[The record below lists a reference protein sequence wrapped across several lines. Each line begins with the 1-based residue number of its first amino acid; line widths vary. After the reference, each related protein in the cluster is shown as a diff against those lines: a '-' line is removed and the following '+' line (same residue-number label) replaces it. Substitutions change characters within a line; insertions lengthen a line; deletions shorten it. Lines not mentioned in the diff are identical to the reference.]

1 MLTVGIDVGGT
12 FTDVFV
18 RDSNRKGWIVHK
30 VPSTPPAFGDGFMR
44 GLTEAVEKAGAAP
57 ESVHRVVHGTTVA
70 TNCILTQS
78 GARLGF
84 LLTEGCRDILYIGIG
99 WRPKMYDLNM
109 DPVEPLFLAPRRRSL
124 EVRERLN
131 FEGKVLIPLDED
143 HLRQVARTLVDEH
156 GVEVFVVCF
165 LHSYANPQHEQRCRE
180 ILHEMYPEIPVTL
193 SSDVLPRRR
202 EYRRLVV
209 TGFDGYVKPVVTN
222 YLNDLV
228 VKLKEAKVSAP
239 LHVMQSHGG
248 VGGVDNVIER
258 PVGTV
263 LSGLAAGVI
272 GAANVGASAG
282 YPDCISLDMGGTSTD
297 VALIR
302 GGHPLITNEGSF
314 EDYPLNVPMIDV
326 RTIGAG
332 GSSIAYVDKGG
343 ALKVGPESAGANPG
357 PACYGR
363 GGKQPTVTDASLVLG
378 YLNPQTF
385 AGGLDI
391 DVELS
396 RKAIESQIAEP
407 LGMSLLEAALGIHAI
422 VNSNMAQT
430 LRLVSIKRGHDPRDF
445 VLIPFGGAGPLQG
458 GRLAENASINRILVP
473 PTPGVLSAMGLML
486 APIQHEALAS
496 FEMPAGNVTLEKLQQ
511 TFTPLD
517 EQNRR
522 KMMND
527 GVDPAVCKTA
537 YFAEIRYVGQ
547 SHQLEVDMGTSI
559 SADSVQNALDLF
571 NSTHLATYN
580 HNDPKAACEFV
591 MLRSVHSKE
600 AEEKSLLEPM
610 ADVAGGEPSFTTR
623 QICLSA
629 DLGYETVPVYQRADL
644 PAGYQL
650 TGPAIIEQA
659 DTTTLIYRDH
669 SARVDRY
676 GNLIIDLPNQR

>member
-18 RDSNRKGWIVHK
+18 RDTDRDGWIVHK

-44 GLTEAVEKAGAAP
+44 GLTEAIATAGATP
-57 ESVHRVVHGTTVA
+57 ESIHRVVHGTTVA

-99 WRPKMYDLNM
+99 WRPKMYDLDM

-124 EVRERLN
+124 EVTERLDY
-131 FEGKVLIPLDED
+131 EGNVLIPLDEEN
-143 HLRQVARTLVDEH
+143 LRQVARTLVEEH
-156 GVEVFVVCF
+156 AVEVFVVCF
-165 LHSYANPQHEQRCRE
+165 LHSYANPRHEQRCRE
-180 ILHEMYPEIPVTL
+180 ILNELYPDIPVTL

-209 TGFDGYVKPVVTN
+209 SGFDGYVKPVVTD
-222 YLNDLV
+222 YLNELV
-228 VKLKEAKVSAP
+228 NKLDAANAHAP

-248 VGGVDNVIER
+248 VGGVENVIER

-282 YPDCISLDMGGTSTD
+282 FPDCISLDMGGTSTD

-302 GGHPLITNEGSF
+302 GGQPLITNEGSF

-332 GSSIAYVDKGG
+332 GSSIAHVDEGG
-343 ALKVGPESAGANPG
+343 ALKVGPESAGADPG

-378 YLNPQTF
+378 YLNPETF

-396 RKAIESQIAEP
+396 RQAIENEIAKP
-407 LGMSLLEAALGIHAI
+407 LGMSLPEAALGIHAI

-458 GRLAENASINRILVP
+458 GRLAENASIHRILVP

-496 FEMPAGNVTLEKLQQ
+496 FELPASDVTLEKLQQ
-511 TFTPLD
+511 TFAPLD
-517 EQNRR
+517 QQNTR
-522 KMMND
+522 KMTND
-527 GVDPAVCKTA
+527 GVDLSASTTE

-547 SHQLEVDMGTSI
+547 AHQLEVSMGS
-559 SADSVQNALDLF
+559 SLNADSAQNALDIF
-571 NSTHLATYN
+571 NSAHLATYN
-580 HNDPKAACEFV
+580 HNDPDAPCEFV

-600 AEEKSLLEPM
+600 PEEKSLLEPQSDNGT
-610 ADVAGGEPSFTTR
+610 AVPSSTTR

-629 DLGYETVPVYQRADL
+629 DTGYEDVPIYQRADL
-644 PAGYQL
+644 SVGFELA
-650 TGPAIIEQA
+650 GPAIVEQA

-669 SARVDRY
+669 AARVDEY
-676 GNLIIDLPNQR
+676 GNLVIDLPR